1 MDIYVLKAFCIAAA
15 FVFCGCI
22 AVMYL
27 APCAVIALRRVFE
40 RAVDSPMR
48 AVCFAIAVGIAVAYG
63 GSKPP
68 PTGYRIVFDPNTNG
82 VPLSTQEQFVA
93 VGKVAK
99 LNLCS
104 FSPPRGKRFAG
115 WRGDNGRRYD
125 DGMLVFNLADS
136 GKIVTLTAIWE

>member
-1 MDIYVLKAFCIAAA
+1 MDSYVLEALGLAAA
-15 FVFCGCI
+15 FVLCGCI

-48 AVCFAIAVGIAVAYG
+48 AGYFAIAVGIAVAYG
-63 GSKPP
+63 GSKPAN
-68 PTGYRIVFDPNTNG
+68 GYRIVFDPNVDG
-82 VPLSTQEQFVA
+82 APLATQEQFVE

-104 FSPPRGKRFAG
+104 FSPPSGKKFAG

-125 DGMLVFNLADS
+125 DGVMVFNLA
-136 GKIVTLTAIWE
+136 GPGEVVTLSAIWE

>member
-1 MDIYVLKAFCIAAA
+1 MGSYILETSGMAAA

-48 AVCFAIAVGIAVAYG
+48 AGYFAIAVGIAVAYG
-63 GSKPP
+63 GSKPAN
-68 PTGYRIVFDPNTNG
+68 GYKIVFDPNVDG
-82 VPLSTQEQFVA
+82 APLATQEQFVE

-99 LNLCS
+99 LDLCS
-104 FSPPRGKRFAG
+104 FSPPSGKRFAG
-115 WRGDNGRRYD
+115 WRRQDNGRRYD
-125 DGMLVFNLADS
+125 DGIMVFNLAES
-136 GKIVTLTAIWE
+136 GEVVVLEAIWE